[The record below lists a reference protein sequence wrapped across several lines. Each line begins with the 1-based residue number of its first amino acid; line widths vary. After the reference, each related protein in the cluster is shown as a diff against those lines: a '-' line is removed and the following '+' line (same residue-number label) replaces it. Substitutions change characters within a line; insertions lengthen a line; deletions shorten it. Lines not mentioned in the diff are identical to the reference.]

1 MASWLDR
8 HPNMY
13 VDIDARISELGR
25 QPYSAR
31 KFLIKYQDRVLFGT
45 DTTPSARAYRMYF
58 RFLET
63 DDEYFDPAGGHHRQG
78 FWMIYGVFLP
88 DDVLAKL
95 YNGNARKVLFGLPA
109 EKAEP
114 LDQGVR
120 HHASRTPL
128 RPTSLPRT
136 SATATCWCRGMFD
149 DEEIGLLLRSAK
161 EDRALDEHS
170 YGKDDGE
177 GGRVRLSLWNHPG
190 DGIYGMFARC
200 RRMVD
205 ACEQILDDEVYHYHS
220 KMIMKDAK
228 VGGAWT
234 WHQDYGYW
242 YQNGVLFPD
251 LVQRLHRRR
260 SSHQG
265 ERLPAGHPG
274 LAPAGPD
281 RPRPDRPAGR
291 GRHGPGRGDPQAA
304 AAGARRDATRRR
316 PLLPPQPAAPLR
328 PQYVREP
335 ALEHDLLLQR
345 PPQRPVQGGPPP
357 AVHAAVEGRRPA

>member
-1 MASWLDR
+1 
-8 HPNMY
+8 MY

-31 KFLIKYQDRVLFGT
+31 RFLIKYQDRVMFGT
-45 DTTPSARAYRMYF
+45 DTAPNRDAYRMYF

-95 YNGNARKVLFGLPA
+95 YNGNARRISSALP
-109 EKAEP
+109 EGE
-114 LDQGVR
+114 L
-120 HHASRTPL
+120 PL
-128 RPTSLPRT
+128 RDDGPMSQALHPNIEEVVPCVPGPFPPSNCAYERDGYLLVK
-136 SATATCWCRGMFD
+136 SMFD
-149 DEEIGLLLRSAK
+149 AEEIGLLLRSAK

-190 DGIYGMFARC
+190 EGIYGMFARC

-220 KMIMKDAK
+220 KMIMKDAR

-251 LVQRLHRRR
+251 LVSVFIAVDPSHAGRTAACR
-260 SSHQG
+260 SSRARTG
-265 ERLPAGHPG
+265 WAGSI
-274 LAPAGPD
+274 
-281 RPRPDRPAGR
+281 
-291 GRHGPGRGDPQAA
+291 
-304 AAGARRDATRRR
+304 TS
-316 PLLPPQPAAPLR
+316 
-328 PQYVREP
+328 
-335 ALEHDLLLQR
+335 
-345 PPQRPVQGGPPP
+345 
-357 AVHAAVEGRRPA
+357 